1 MARISTQMIA
11 IIDYD
16 IGNVSAVANMLQ
28 RLGVSCRVT
37 AQADEVLQAERI
49 ILPGNGAFD
58 ACMRNLRATGL
69 IPVLEQQVLQR
80 GVPLL
85 GICVGAQMLGG
96 RSAEGSEPG
105 LGWIDMQV
113 ERFPVLPGLRIPH
126 MGWNRVQGAQPNHP
140 LAQGMA
146 ADARFYFVHSYF
158 MVPQDPSDVLLQAH
172 YGIDFAAGVAH
183 GHIAGVQFHP
193 EKSHRFGKQLLAA
206 FAGGR

>member
-1 MARISTQMIA
+1 MIA

-28 RLGVSCRVT
+28 RLGVPCRVT
-37 AQADEVLQAERI
+37 AQVDEVLQAERI

-69 IPVLEQQVLQR
+69 IPILEQQVLQR

-85 GICVGAQMLGG
+85 GICVGAQMLGS

-105 LGWIDMQV
+105 LGWIDMRV
-113 ERFPVLPGLRIPH
+113 ERFPSLPGLRIPH
-126 MGWNRVQGAQPNHP
+126 MGWNRVQGVQPAHP
-140 LAQGMA
+140 LARGMV

-158 MVPQDPSDVLLQAH
+158 MLPQNPSDILLQTH
-172 YGIDFAAGVAH
+172 YGIDFAAGVAR

-206 FAGGR
+206 FAGG